1 MYEKLSF
8 RKGIVYDSRLESEE
22 ARETCAPQWSTSTA
36 KKKKKERKKKKMKK
50 SQFEHRQMGYKSH
63 ILNYYAS
70 FYLCDIRIANKINLL
85 CLQSS
90 FAGLL
95 S

>member
-1 MYEKLSF
+1 MKKQEKP
-8 RKGIVYDSRLESEE
+8 VPHNE
-22 ARETCAPQWSTSTA
+22 ALAQPKK